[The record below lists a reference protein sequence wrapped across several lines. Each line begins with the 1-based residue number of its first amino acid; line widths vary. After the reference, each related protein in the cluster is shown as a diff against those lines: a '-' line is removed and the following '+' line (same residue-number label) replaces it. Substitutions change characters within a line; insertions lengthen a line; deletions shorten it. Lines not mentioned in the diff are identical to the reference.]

1 MKIKEKEKENCEKLV
16 ESLLENYNTAMFN
29 KDKLGGYYLKELL
42 PEIKAD
48 SDEDTIMECLNYSV
62 ESLKEYP
69 KKGQMYYDIIKN
81 LFMESRTMNS
91 RELAKKYDMSVASI
105 YSYKASAIQIISQIF
120 SVAVKTQGGVLV

>member
-1 MKIKEKEKENCEKLV
+1 MKIKEREKENCEKLV

-105 YSYKASAIQIISQIF
+105 YSYKASAVQIISQIF

>member
-1 MKIKEKEKENCEKLV
+1 MEIKERKKENCEKLV